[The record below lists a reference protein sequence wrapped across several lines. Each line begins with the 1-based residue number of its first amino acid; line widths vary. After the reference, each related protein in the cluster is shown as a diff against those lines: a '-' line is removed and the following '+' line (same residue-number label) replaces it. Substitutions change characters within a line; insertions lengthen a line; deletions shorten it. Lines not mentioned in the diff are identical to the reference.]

1 MNKIYLRLYVGI
13 VYVIEKDWKMNKIA
27 YIYLESYEDENN
39 QTHYT
44 SKAEGSSFDLT
55 MLIAYLYHDQ
65 KDMVEAAMQEKL
77 QETISDGQ
85 EIYLN

>member
-1 MNKIYLRLYVGI
+1 MNRL
-13 VYVIEKDWKMNKIA
+13 A
-27 YIYLESYEDENN
+27 YIYLEAYEDENGE
-39 QTHYT
+39 THYT

-65 KDMVEAAMQEKL
+65 KEMVVAAMQDNL
-77 QETISDGQ
+77 QQAIEEGQ